1 MSDNFFIIISL
12 DVRKF
17 AARLPPQF
25 AYLTRDLFYFS
36 DIKIITKEV
45 YDGNAQPFMNWTA
58 RAGNF
63 IEESRAFIDRYLGRG
78 NTADDEDEVDCG
90 EGVGNVKDAE
100 VAGDVE
106 GETSV
111 TSGEE
116 VWGTPTSGGEN
127 DDMQIFGS
135 IEQTHS
141 VS

>member
-1 MSDNFFIIISL
+1 MHL
-12 DVRKF
+12 
-17 AARLPPQF
+17 
-25 AYLTRDLFYFS
+25 S

-90 EGVGNVKDAE
+90 EGVGGVKDAE

>member
-1 MSDNFFIIISL
+1 M
-12 DVRKF
+12 
-17 AARLPPQF
+17 
-25 AYLTRDLFYFS
+25 
-36 DIKIITKEV
+36 TKEV
-45 YDGNAQPFMNWTA
+45 YDNNAQTFLNWTT

-63 IEESRAFIDRYLGRG
+63 IEESRAFLDRYLGRG
-78 NTADDEDEVDCG
+78 SNAEETKDDVDVEEDP
-90 EGVGNVKDAE
+90 
-100 VAGDVE
+100 VE

-141 VS
+141 VIIDTILVIFIHLIHVLLILLINRCSII